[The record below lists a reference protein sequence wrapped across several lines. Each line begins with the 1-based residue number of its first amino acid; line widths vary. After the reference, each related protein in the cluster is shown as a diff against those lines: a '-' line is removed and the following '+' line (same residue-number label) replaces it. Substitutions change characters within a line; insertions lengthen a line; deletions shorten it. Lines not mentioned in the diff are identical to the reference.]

1 MGEGARGGMMA
12 VLDEKSL
19 RKHGMSPRVPGQYH
33 RDCSDVLSVSFIFLA
48 VMTVSCHAE
57 ERLYF

>member
-1 MGEGARGGMMA
+1 MA